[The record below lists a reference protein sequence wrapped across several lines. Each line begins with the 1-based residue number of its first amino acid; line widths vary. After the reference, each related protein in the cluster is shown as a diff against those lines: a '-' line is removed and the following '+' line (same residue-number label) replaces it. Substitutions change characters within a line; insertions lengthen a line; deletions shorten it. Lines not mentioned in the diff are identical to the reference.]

1 MTWPAAHTIHCFD
14 ALRQYITCTAGD
26 TLLYTMGRNKT
37 GDGQFRK
44 CRDWSALRDWA
55 TEHTA
60 CYRDS
65 EKSIPLEDH
74 FGHCDGGVDGIAWSR
89 EE

>member
-1 MTWPAAHTIHCFD
+1 M
-14 ALRQYITCTAGD
+14 CTAGD
-26 TLLYTMGRNKT
+26 TLLYSWGRNIT

-44 CRDWSALRDWA
+44 CRSWSALRDWA

-65 EKSIPLEDH
+65 ITPIPVNEH
-74 FGHCDGGVDGIAWSR
+74 FGHCDDGTDGLLVK
-89 EE
+89 E